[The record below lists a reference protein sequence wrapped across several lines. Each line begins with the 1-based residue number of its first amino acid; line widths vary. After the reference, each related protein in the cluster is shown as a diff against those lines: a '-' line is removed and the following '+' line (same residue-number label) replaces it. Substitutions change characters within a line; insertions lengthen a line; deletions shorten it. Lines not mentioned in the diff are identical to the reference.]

1 MPSRKWGPASFAL
14 CRDSVTSAPASAD
27 GTLGANRAG
36 GNLMLRSK
44 ELAVVLLYTLAAA
57 APDLAV
63 AQNYP
68 NRPIHL
74 VVGNPPGG
82 ATDMIA
88 RTIGTPLGERL
99 GHNIVIDHR
108 PGANGMISMDVT
120 AAAKP
125 DGHTLVYANN
135 STLVI
140 NPHIYTKWKLKPLDD
155 LVPVVTTITNQ
166 LVLAA
171 NPQVVPANDLRG
183 FVEFMKGKSLFYASI
198 GNGSQH
204 HLAMEMLKKR
214 SGMDLTHVPYK
225 GGGPAA
231 IAVMAGENAVMF
243 GGASAVQ
250 HINSGRLK
258 ALAVTGKRG
267 WATLPQVPGI
277 GEVYPGYEV
286 LLWHGI
292 FAPKGTPQPILDKL
306 RAEINAVLA
315 MPKVREQLI
324 TSGSGEPFI
333 TTPQELQALLRSDY
347 ENYGKVI
354 KELGFKVD

>member
-1 MPSRKWGPASFAL
+1 MIMMR
-14 CRDSVTSAPASAD
+14 CRAWV
-27 GTLGANRAG
+27 
-36 GNLMLRSK
+36 
-44 ELAVVLLYTLAAA
+44 LAVLCAALLAAPGEA
-57 APDLAV
+57 LA
-63 AQNYP
+63 QTWP

-74 VVGNPPGG
+74 VAGNPPGG

-88 RTIGTPLGERL
+88 RVIGTPLGERL

-108 PGANGMISMDVT
+108 PGANGNISAEVT
-120 AAAKP
+120 AAARP
-125 DGHTLVYANN
+125 DGYTLLYANN
-135 STLVI
+135 STMVI

-171 NPQVVPANDLRG
+171 NPQAVPANDLRG

-204 HLAMEMLKKR
+204 HLAMEILKQR

-231 IAVMAGENAVMF
+231 IAVISGENTVMF
-243 GGASAVQ
+243 GGTSAVQ
-250 HINSGRLK
+250 HIQSGKLK

-267 WATLPQVPGI
+267 WATLPEVAGI
-277 GEVYPGYEV
+277 GELYPGYEV

-292 FAPKGTPQPILDKL
+292 FAPKNTPQPILDRL

-315 MPKVREQLI
+315 MPKVRELLVS
-324 TSGSGEPFI
+324 SGAGEPFI
-333 TTPQELQALLRSDY
+333 TTPQQFSELMRSDY
-347 ENYGKVI
+347 ERYGKVI